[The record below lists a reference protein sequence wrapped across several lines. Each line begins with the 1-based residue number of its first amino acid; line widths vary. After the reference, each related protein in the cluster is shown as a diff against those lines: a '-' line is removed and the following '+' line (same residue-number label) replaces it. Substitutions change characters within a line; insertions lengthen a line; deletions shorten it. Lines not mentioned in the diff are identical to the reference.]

1 MPETKHT
8 FCRICETLCGFEAEV
23 ENMQIVNLLP
33 DEKHVSTK
41 GYSCVKGRRQYEIY
55 NSPDRLLYPLK
66 KVNGKHE
73 RISWEQAIREI
84 GQKVNTIT
92 NAFSR
97 DSIAMYIGTAAG
109 FGVLHPA
116 FAQGFMEGVGSNNMY
131 ASATQDCSNKFAVS
145 RHMYGFPFTQ
155 PFPDLPNTGCLIIVG
170 SNLVISQFSFLQA
183 PDPIKQIEGIKKR
196 GGRVVVIDPRRT
208 ETAKVAGEHIFIKPG
223 TDVFFYLSF
232 LNEVVKQ
239 NGIKDDHVQ
248 QHMTGLDE
256 VLDYAAEWTAE
267 KTAPVTGITS
277 DQLKQLV
284 STYLNAS
291 GASLFCSTGVNMGG
305 EGALAFW
312 IQEVINAVTGNLDR
326 KGGTLV
332 GRGIMDFPK
341 FGVKKGLLIKDVRSR
356 VGNYNT
362 VNDGFPGGI
371 LADEILTPGE
381 KQIKALFVSGGN
393 PLITMSD
400 SEKLKSAFNKLDL
413 LVCLDIQLNET
424 CSEADYVLPCTDP
437 FQRPDL
443 PFVFPL
449 MLGLQMKPYLQAT
462 DAVVPPKGE
471 QRDEASIY
479 VELARASG
487 YPLWGSKAGQK
498 FFESLMKFNKLE
510 NGQRALPQRSMLNVL
525 LRLCRQPGF
534 KKLLKNPHGAL
545 TKDHEEN
552 DFLSK
557 RVYTADKKV
566 NLAPEAFLNTG
577 EVLKQLFEK
586 ELKTKVSFKLII
598 KRSVRTH
605 NSWTHNTE
613 RMIKGTGHTNYAY
626 MHPADA
632 ASLKLK
638 EGELADVSTKYGK
651 IRIPVKYSGDL
662 MPGAVAI
669 PHGWGHQHA
678 KGLQVA
684 NKTKGVNV
692 NILAG
697 SGDGTIDPL
706 SGMSRLTAIEIT
718 VEAAKAPLANTWSGL
733 PETDRKV

>member
-1 MPETKHT
+1 MPETRYT
-8 FCRICETLCGFEAEV
+8 FCRICETLCGFETEI
-23 ENMQIVNLLP
+23 ENDQIVNLKP
-33 DEKHVSTK
+33 DTGHVSTK
-41 GYSCVKGRRQYEIY
+41 GYSCIKGRRQYEIY

-92 NAFSR
+92 KENSR

-116 FAQGFMEGVGSNNMY
+116 FAQGFMDGIGSNNMY

-183 PDPIKQIEGIKKR
+183 PDPIKQINDIRER
-196 GGRVVVIDPRRT
+196 GGRVIVIDPRKT
-208 ETAKVAGEHIFIKPG
+208 ETARVAGEHIFIRPG
-223 TDVFFYLSF
+223 TDVYFYLSF
-232 LNEVVKQ
+232 LNEVIHQ
-239 NGIKDDHVQ
+239 NGIKNDHVN
-248 QHMTGLDE
+248 QHMTGLDQ
-256 VLDYAAEWTAE
+256 VLDYAAGWTAE
-267 KTAPVTGITS
+267 KTASVTGIPA

-284 STYLNAS
+284 STYLHAS

-305 EGALAFW
+305 EGALSFW

-341 FGVKKGLLIKDVRSR
+341 FGVKKGLLIKDVKSR
-356 VGNYNT
+356 IGNYGT
-362 VNDGFPGGI
+362 VNDAFPGGI
-371 LADEILTPGE
+371 LADEILNPGK

-449 MLGLQMKPYLQAT
+449 MLGLQIKPYLQAT
-462 DAVVPPKGE
+462 DAVVAPQGE

-479 VELARASG
+479 VELAKASG
-487 YPLWGSKAGQK
+487 FPLWGSKAGQK
-498 FFESLMKFNKLE
+498 FFESLLRFNKLE
-510 NGQRALPQRSMLNVL
+510 NGQRALPQRSMLNL
-525 LRLCRQPGF
+525 LLKLCRQPGF
-534 KKLLKNPHGAL
+534 KKLLKNPHGIL
-545 TKDHEEN
+545 TKDHEEH
-552 DFLSK
+552 DFLGK

-577 EVLKQLFEK
+577 DNLMQLFAK
-586 ELKTKVSFKLII
+586 ELQRKNSFKLII

-605 NSWTHNTE
+605 NSWTHNTD
-613 RMIKGTGHTNYAY
+613 RMLRGTGNTNYAY
-626 MHPADA
+626 LHPEDA
-632 ASLKLK
+632 ARLKLK
-638 EGELADVSTKYGK
+638 EGGLADVSTEYGK
-651 IRIPVKYSGDL
+651 IRIPVKFSDAL
-662 MPGAVAI
+662 MPGSVAI

-678 KGLQVA
+678 KGLHVA

-697 SGDGTIDPL
+697 SGNGTIDPL
-706 SGMSRLTAIEIT
+706 SGMSRLTAIEIKI
-718 VEAAKAPLANTWSGL
+718 EAANGPMANTWSGL
-733 PETDRKV
+733 PEEER

>member
-1 MPETKHT
+1 MPESKHT
-8 FCRICETLCGFEAEV
+8 FCRICETLCGFEAIV
-23 ENMQIVNLLP
+23 ENKQIVQLKP
-33 DEKHVSTK
+33 DERHVSTK
-41 GYSCVKGRRQYEIY
+41 GYSCVKGRQQYEIY

-84 GQKVNTIT
+84 GQKVNSIT
-92 NAFSR
+92 KEFSR

-145 RHMYGFPFTQ
+145 RQMFGFPFTQ
-155 PFPDLPNTGCLIIVG
+155 PFPDLLNTECLIIVG

-183 PDPIKQIEGIKKR
+183 PDPIKQIKGIKER
-196 GGRVVVIDPRRT
+196 GGRVIVIDPRKT

-232 LNEVVKQ
+232 LNEVISQ
-239 NGIKDDHVQ
+239 NGIKHDHVQ
-248 QHMTGLDE
+248 HHMTGLEE
-256 VLDYAAEWTAE
+256 VLDYAAGWTAE
-267 KTAPVTGITS
+267 KTAPVTGIPAE
-277 DQLKQLV
+277 QLKQLV
-284 STYLNAS
+284 STYLNAR
-291 GASLFCSTGVNMGG
+291 GASLFCSTGVNMGS
-305 EGALAFW
+305 EGTLAFW
-312 IQEVINAVTGNLDR
+312 VQEVINAITGNLDR

-341 FGVKKGLLIKDVRSR
+341 FGVKKGLLIKDVKSR

-362 VNDGFPGGI
+362 VNDAFPGGI
-371 LADEILTPGE
+371 LADEILSPGE

-413 LVCLDIQLNET
+413 LVSLDIQLNET

-449 MLGLQMKPYLQAT
+449 MLGLQIKPYLQAT
-462 DAVVPPKGE
+462 DVVVPPKGE

-479 VELARASG
+479 VELAKASG
-487 YPLWGSKAGQK
+487 FPLWGSKAGQK
-498 FFESLMKFNKLE
+498 FFESLLRFNKLE

-525 LRLCRQPGF
+525 LKLCRQPGY
-534 KKLLKNPHGAL
+534 KKLLKNPHGVL
-545 TKDHEEN
+545 MKDHKEN

-557 RVYTADKKV
+557 RVYTVDKKV
-566 NLAPEAFLNTG
+566 NLAPAEFLATG
-577 EVLKQLFEK
+577 EVLKQLFET
-586 ELKTKVSFKLII
+586 ELNRKAGFRLII

-626 MHPADA
+626 MHPGDA
-632 ASLKLK
+632 ESLKIK

-651 IRIPVKYSGDL
+651 IRIPVQYSDAL
-662 MPGAVAI
+662 MPGSVAI

-678 KGLQVA
+678 KGLNVA

-697 SGDGTIDPL
+697 SGHDSIDPL
-706 SGMSRLTAIEIT
+706 SGMSRLTAIDIT
-718 VEAAKAPLANTWSGL
+718 IEAAEGPQANTWSGL
-733 PETDRKV
+733 P